1 MCSLKLNVLPFL
13 PSRCSAVAQWSDAR
27 KHIKFYGSFHI
38 FLVVIMVWW
47 FLGTGNK
54 DKRRWNTTELKPSD
68 ETIKT
73 PLHSWTSS
81 SQTLKKWTLFR
92 QLRRFKKYFGSVIAL
107 SSLIKNVWVSD
118 LCSVLSTAPSQ
129 QRGSS
134 QPDWTLSGP
143 THRCCGRGHTGCL
156 RDSSG
161 CDLNNKQPGRE
172 KDIQKGLIYASQLQ
186 FDSSLGPKILFFCLA
201 DIPCDCKLKHPH

>member
-47 FLGTGNK
+47 FLGRGNK

-68 ETIKT
+68 ETIKM

-81 SQTLKKWTLFR
+81 SQTLKKLTLFR
-92 QLRRFKKYFGSVIAL
+92 QLRRFKKYFVHVCTFRNVLDQSLLFRVWSRMSVSVWPLLCAVN
-107 SSLIKNVWVSD
+107 SSVAAAGIFTARLDSVWSD
-118 LCSVLSTAPSQ
+118 AQVLWTRSHWVPEGQQWMWSEQQTAWKRKGYTERINLCFPAPI
-129 QRGSS
+129 R
-134 QPDWTLSGP
+134 
-143 THRCCGRGHTGCL
+143 
-156 RDSSG
+156 
-161 CDLNNKQPGRE
+161 
-172 KDIQKGLIYASQLQ
+172 
-186 FDSSLGPKILFFCLA
+186 F
-201 DIPCDCKLKHPH
+201 